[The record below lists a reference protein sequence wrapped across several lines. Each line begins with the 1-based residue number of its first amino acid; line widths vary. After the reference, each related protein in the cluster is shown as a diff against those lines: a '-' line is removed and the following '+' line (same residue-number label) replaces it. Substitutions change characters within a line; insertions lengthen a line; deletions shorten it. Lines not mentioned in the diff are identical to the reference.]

1 MGRKNTG
8 PPGSGSGC
16 EGLERPKLHDG
27 NRAAT
32 FSTCVHGLPLIIS
45 VGLAAVFAASEM
57 AFTVLKWC
65 GAAYLVYLAWGAWR
79 APISVKD
86 DGDDQPAAV
95 AESASAGD
103 FLRMV
108 MRGVV
113 MNLTNP
119 KVLIFFL
126 AFLPQFANPALGP
139 VAPQIFA
146 FGAVF
151 ILATFLVFG
160 AIAIFSGVFGKLL
173 LKSAKGQWWLN
184 KITALVFVGLAV
196 KLATSQR

>member
-1 MGRKNTG
+1 
-8 PPGSGSGC
+8 
-16 EGLERPKLHDG
+16 
-27 NRAAT
+27 
-32 FSTCVHGLPLIIS
+32 
-45 VGLAAVFAASEM
+45 
-57 AFTVLKWC
+57 
-65 GAAYLVYLAWGAWR
+65 
-79 APISVKD
+79 
-86 DGDDQPAAV
+86 
-95 AESASAGD
+95 
-103 FLRMV
+103 MV

-151 ILATFLVFG
+151 IVATFLVFG
-160 AIAIFSGVFGKLL
+160 SIAVFSGVFGRLL
-173 LKSAKGQWWLN
+173 LQSVKGRWWLN
-184 KITALVFVGLAV
+184 KITAVVFVGLAV